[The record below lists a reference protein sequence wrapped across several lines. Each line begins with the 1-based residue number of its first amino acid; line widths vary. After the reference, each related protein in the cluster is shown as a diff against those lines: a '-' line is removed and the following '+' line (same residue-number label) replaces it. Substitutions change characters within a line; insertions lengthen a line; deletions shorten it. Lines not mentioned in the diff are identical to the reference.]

1 MTDKNKRIIF
11 FGITYLIVAAL
22 FAIAGYLYAKNK
34 FKIPIDPLIRQKQEL
49 IQDSLAVLKE
59 ENANLY
65 DKLSNIPDQK
75 EIVRTK
81 YKTITKTLYET
92 VNTYEAL
99 PADQKLDA
107 FASYL
112 HKLPSY
118 RTDTGYINSVQF
130 K

>member
-11 FGITYLIVAAL
+11 YVASYLIVAAL
-22 FAIAGYLYAKNK
+22 FAIGGYLYAKNR
-34 FKIPIDPLIRQKQEL
+34 FNVPVDPFIKQKQEL
-49 IQDSLAVLKE
+49 IQDSLVILKE

-112 HKLPSY
+112 HSIPSY
-118 RTDTGYINSVQF
+118 KSDTGYINSVQF